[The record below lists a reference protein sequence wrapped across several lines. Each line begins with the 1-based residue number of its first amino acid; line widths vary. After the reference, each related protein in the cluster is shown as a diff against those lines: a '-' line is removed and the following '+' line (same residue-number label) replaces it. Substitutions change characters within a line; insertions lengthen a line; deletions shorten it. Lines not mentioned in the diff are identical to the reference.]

1 MTLEVQANYI
11 GTKPGFGLFNS
22 HVIQSKDY
30 ITQGNRKAPD
40 FVIESKTYRVQFTI
54 TEMLFCVYSN
64 QLGKGV
70 KFITEKYNW
79 TDISLDV
86 FSVSWDLLPVV
97 VKYRVI
103 ANSCSV
109 FFFINFNSLMCRKFG
124 LSSLN

>member
-11 GTKPGFGLFNS
+11 GTKPAFGLFNS

-30 ITQGNRKAPD
+30 VTQGIRKAPD

-79 TDISLDV
+79 IDISLDV
-86 FSVSWDLLPVV
+86 FSVSWDLLPVATVLSVV
-97 VKYRVI
+97 VKRKQ
-103 ANSCSV
+103 NR
-109 FFFINFNSLMCRKFG
+109 FF
-124 LSSLN
+124 